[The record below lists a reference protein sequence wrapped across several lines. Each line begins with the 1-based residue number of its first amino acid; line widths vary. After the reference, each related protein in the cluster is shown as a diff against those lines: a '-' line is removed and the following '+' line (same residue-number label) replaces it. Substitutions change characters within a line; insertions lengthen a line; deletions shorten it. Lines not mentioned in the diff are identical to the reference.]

1 MSKHIPESLKGA
13 KSPFLDN
20 LIIPVIARQYTEDL
34 MVAGKQ
40 KVEDG
45 IVVSTGPLQKI
56 TKGYVLEKDKKVEL
70 YVENNGE
77 DLRPAYSSLGKEGR
91 MLLEYIMLYCLRENK
106 LVCHID
112 TQDFMDKYN
121 ISSRTT
127 VWNCRKNLIDNTFI
141 ASTSSKGWYWIN
153 PKFIFRGY
161 RTKVLEL
168 QNNLDFKN
176 KDNE

>member
-1 MSKHIPESLKGA
+1 
-13 KSPFLDN
+13 
-20 LIIPVIARQYTEDL
+20 
-34 MVAGKQ
+34 
-40 KVEDG
+40 
-45 IVVSTGPLQKI
+45 
-56 TKGYVLEKDKKVEL
+56 
-70 YVENNGE
+70 
-77 DLRPAYSSLGKEGR
+77 

-112 TQDFMDKYN
+112 TQDFMDKYH

-127 VWNCRKNLIDNTFI
+127 VWNCRKNLIDHTFI

-176 KDNE
+176 KE

>member
-13 KSPFLDN
+13 KSPFLDS

-34 MVAGKQ
+34 MIAGKQ

-56 TKGYVLEKDKKVEL
+56 IKGYVLEKDKKVEL

-77 DLRPAYSSLGKEGR
+77 DLRPAYSSLTKEGR

-106 LVCHID
+106 LICYID
-112 TQDFMDKYN
+112 SQDFMDKYS

-127 VWNCRKNLIDNTFI
+127 VWNCRKNLIDHTFI

-153 PKFIFRGY
+153 PKFIFKGY

-176 KDNE
+176 KE